1 MSKPTKVVL
10 MTIAVSALLS
20 LLVVSQM
27 VLV

>member
-1 MSKPTKVVL
+1 MSKPTKIVL
-10 MTIAVSALLS
+10 TTIVASALLS